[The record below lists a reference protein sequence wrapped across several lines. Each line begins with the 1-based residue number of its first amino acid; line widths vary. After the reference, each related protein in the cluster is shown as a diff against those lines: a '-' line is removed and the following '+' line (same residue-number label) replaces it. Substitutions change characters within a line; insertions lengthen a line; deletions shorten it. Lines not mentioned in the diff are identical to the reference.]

1 MSKPENIKEK
11 ILYVDDEQENLDVF
25 DFTFM
30 KYYEI
35 FLANSAE
42 EGMEILKREPIKL
55 VITDQ
60 RMPQITG
67 VEFLANAAK
76 LYPRIVRMIVTGF
89 SDVEAIIQAIN
100 KGRVYRYITKPWNRE
115 ELKMVIDNALEAYNL
130 KEENQ
135 ELINNLKSA
144 NAKLEETNKTL
155 KEAKESAEQAD
166 SLKSSFLANMS
177 HEIRTPL
184 NGILGFSNLL
194 TYPDLEDEQKAEF
207 VNLIEEN
214 GKYLLGIID
223 DIIDISKIE
232 SNQMELKPTSFS
244 VNELIQELNSFF
256 HNDRSLTQKPSIQLS
271 CGLLYENDI
280 ILFADRDRLK
290 QILFNFISNA
300 IKFTDKGNVKI
311 GYEITDRE
319 NDPRVLFYVN
329 DNGIGIP
336 RDKFEFIFER
346 FKKIDYEKKVYR
358 GNGLGLTISQNLA
371 KLMGGEIFLESEV
384 NVGST
389 FYYSLPYIEKLENVI
404 EKEADQEQ
412 TTYNWENKTFLVAD
426 DEPVSNELLIHFLR
440 KTKVNVLIANDG
452 SEANNLFISNDSI
465 DLVLLDI
472 QMPKING
479 YELIKKFKTL
489 RPDVKI
495 ITQTAFAMSDDRDKS
510 INAGADNYITKP
522 INFKDLFKIIDSY
535 VH

>member
-1 MSKPENIKEK
+1 MSGPQIIKEK

-35 FLANSAE
+35 FLANSAK
-42 EGMEILKREPIKL
+42 EGMEILQREDIKL

-76 LYPRIVRMIVTGF
+76 LYPGIIRMIVTGF

-115 ELKMVIDNALEAYNL
+115 ELKMVLDNALEAYNL

-135 ELINNLKSA
+135 KLIYNLKTT
-144 NAKLEETNKTL
+144 NAKLEETNKVL
-155 KEAKESAEQAD
+155 KLAKESAEQAD

-194 TYPDLEDEQKAEF
+194 TYPDLDSEQRTEF
-207 VNLIEEN
+207 ANLIEEN
-214 GKYLLGIID
+214 GKYLLNIID
-223 DIIDISKIE
+223 DIIDVSKIE
-232 SNQMELKPTSFS
+232 SNQIELKSIKFS
-244 VNELIQELNSFF
+244 VNELLGELLIFF
-256 HNDRSLTQKPSIQLS
+256 QNDRTLFQKLSIKLEVDNKKDDV
-271 CGLLYENDI
+271 LI
-280 ILFADRDRLK
+280 FTDRDRLK

-300 IKFTDKGNVKI
+300 IKFTDKGTI
-311 GYEITDRE
+311 HFGYKKETSSDGDFVE
-319 NDPRVLFYVN
+319 FYVK
-329 DNGIGIP
+329 DTGMGIP
-336 RDKFEFIFER
+336 KEKFTFIFER

-358 GNGLGLTISQNLA
+358 GNGLGLSISDSLS
-371 KLMGGEIFLESEV
+371 KLMNGSIYLESEI
-384 NVGST
+384 NVGSV
-389 FYYSLPYIEKLENVI
+389 FYLKIPVGKA
-404 EKEADQEQ
+404 KE
-412 TTYNWENKTFLVAD
+412 
-426 DEPVSNELLIHFLR
+426 
-440 KTKVNVLIANDG
+440 KTKVENQIQKTEFNWQAYTILIADDDEMSNSFLKQVLKKSKAKIITAIDG
-452 SEANNLFISNDSI
+452 KDAMEKFMSNTSI

-479 YELIKKFKTL
+479 YELMKRFKEM
-489 RPDVKI
+489 RPEVKI
-495 ITQTAFAMSDDRDKS
+495 IAQTAFAMSEDRETS
-510 INAGADNYITKP
+510 LRHGADDYISKP
-522 INFKDLFKIIDSY
+522 INVNEMFRKIDDYFS
-535 VH
+535 